1 MAAIIMKKITLLF
14 LTCLVAGNLFAQ
26 KALLDS
32 AEKYSGDQLGKLLK
46 TASVSPNWIEKT
58 DLFYYNTTEGDL
70 TVCYLVNA
78 AKGTRKPLYDTK
90 TLATKLSTIT
100 GANVDAKSLSFYN
113 VEIDPVHPD
122 RFNFLYKNKR
132 YQYETKSDKLQ
143 EIAKVVPPKNN
154 NPTNRTEYWKKLS
167 PDSAW
172 FVYGYQHNAYLQKN
186 GETTAT
192 QLTTDGE
199 PYYSFVSSSSTTI
212 DDKKSGAMLYW
223 FNNSKKLFALREDK
237 RRVQEMTIINSLS
250 EPRPQINT
258 YKFPMPGDKEVV
270 QYELFLFDTDSRKAQ
285 KLDIAKYPDQ
295 KIIMQSTITN
305 GRTLLF
311 AGNTNDP
318 QKEIYFLRRSRTN
331 DQMDLC
337 RLDGNTGKVTELIT
351 ETTKPHFN
359 DQLFNCRILNNGN
372 DILWWSERNGYG
384 QYYLYDRNGKLKNAV
399 TKGNFVSGE
408 ILSIDTVAR
417 TMVYEGYGR
426 EKNTDPYYRMFY
438 KVKFDGSGFTLLT
451 PGNAY
456 HDIQLAKNGKYL
468 LDTYSRTDQP
478 AVTVLRDMKGKQLM
492 ELGRDDASALFK
504 MGWKLPEMI
513 KVKAADGV
521 TDLYGVMYKP
531 FNMDSTKKY
540 PIISSVYPGPQEDYI
555 PKKFAIDDNY
565 NQSLAQM
572 GFIVINIAH
581 RGSSPLRGLAFHTF
595 GYGNLRDYALADD
608 KYVIEQLAAK
618 HSYIDLN
625 KVGIYGHSGG
635 GFMTATA
642 ILTHPEFYKVA
653 VAASGNYDTNIYTQW
668 WGETY
673 HGVWLKDG
681 KFESNIPTTA
691 ALAGNLKGRLFL
703 ITGDVD
709 KNVHPANTFRLADA
723 LIKNNKRF
731 DMMVLPG
738 KDHGLGDK
746 YYINLIRYYFMEN
759 LLGIKSSDTDIV
771 LHN

>member
-1 MAAIIMKKITLLF
+1 MNKLTLMLLACLITGGL
-14 LTCLVAGNLFAQ
+14 NAQ
-26 KALLDS
+26 TNPLDS
-32 AEKYSGDQLGKLLK
+32 AEKYSGDQLGKYLK
-46 TASVSPNWIEKT
+46 GSSVSPNWIGKSNR
-58 DLFYYNTTEGDL
+58 FYYNTTENNI
-70 TVCYLVNA
+70 TICYLVDA

-90 TLATKLSTIT
+90 MLANKLSTET
-100 GANVDAKSLSFYN
+100 GTTVQPGSLSFYSL
-113 VEIDPVHPD
+113 EIDPNSTGS
-122 RFNFLYKNKR
+122 FKFQFKGKNYK
-132 YQYETKSDKLQ
+132 YDTKTDQLKEVPK
-143 EIAKVVPPKNN
+143 EIAK
-154 NPTNRTEYWKKLS
+154 NRNTFKPNTEYWKKMS

-172 FVYGYQHNAYLQKN
+172 FVYGYRHNAYLQKRN
-186 GETTAT
+186 DSTAI
-192 QLTTDGE
+192 QLTTDAE
-199 PYYSFVSSSSTTI
+199 PYFSFVSSNASST
-212 DDKKSGAMLYW
+212 DDKKSSPMLYW
-223 FNNSKKLFALREDK
+223 FKNSKSLYALREDK
-237 RRVQEMTIINSLS
+237 RRVQEMTIINSLT

-270 QYELFLFDTDSRKAQ
+270 QYDMFFFDTETGKAER
-285 KLDIAKYPDQ
+285 LDIAKYPDQ

-305 GRTLLF
+305 GRTMLF
-311 AGNTNDP
+311 GKSSNDP
-318 QKEIYFLRRSRTN
+318 QQEVYFLRRSRTN

-337 RLDGNTGKVTELIT
+337 RLDGTTGKVTELIT

-372 DILWWSERNGYG
+372 DILWWSERTGYG
-384 QYYLYDRNGKLKNAV
+384 QYYLYDRNGKLKHTV

-408 ILSIDTVAR
+408 ILSIDTAGR
-417 TMVYEGYGR
+417 GMVFEGYGR

-456 HDIQLAKNGKYL
+456 HDIQLSKNGKYL
-468 LDTYSRTDQP
+468 LDTYSRIDQP
-478 AVTVLRDMKGKQLM
+478 AVTVLRDIKGKKVM
-492 ELGRDDASALFK
+492 ELGKDDASALFK
-504 MGWKLPEMI
+504 TGWKAPEFI
-513 KVKAADGV
+513 KIKAADGI

-531 FNMDSTKKY
+531 FNMDTTKKY
-540 PIISSVYPGPQEDYI
+540 PIISNVYPGPQEDYI
-555 PKKFAIDDNY
+555 PKKFTIDDNY

-572 GFIVINIAH
+572 GFIVINMAH
-581 RGSSPLRGLAFHTF
+581 RGSSPLRGLAFHTY

-608 KYVIEQLAAK
+608 KHIIEQLAAK
-618 HSYIDLN
+618 HKYIDLD

-635 GFMTATA
+635 GFMSATA
-642 ILTHPEFYKVA
+642 MLTYPEFYKVA

-673 HGVWLKDG
+673 HGVWEKNG

-723 LIKNNKRF
+723 LIKKNKRF

-759 LLGIKSSDTDIV
+759 LLGVKSSDTDIV
-771 LHN
+771 LHK